1 MRGGAAWRRA
11 SAGFYL
17 TNRRLSCMVAPMP
30 EAIKASAA
38 VLDMSP
44 RFAQSSAV
52 AGSPALA
59 AITSVCALT
68 IPAFGNLTVVSGVQL
83 EGWVAFT
90 VGTSGVSAKLDI
102 RQTGVAGAVIATT
115 GLLTVVATNLDAFA
129 VQGIDT
135 APLVA
140 GVYVLALTIGS
151 GAAVSTV
158 SAAQLTA
165 TVV

>member
-1 MRGGAAWRRA
+1 M
-11 SAGFYL
+11 S
-17 TNRRLSCMVAPMP
+17 
-30 EAIKASAA
+30 EAIKTSAT

-59 AITSVCALT
+59 AITSICAVT
-68 IPAFGNLTVVSGVQL
+68 VPAFGNLTVVTGVQL
-83 EGWVAFT
+83 EGWCAFT
-90 VGTSGVSAKLDI
+90 VGTSGVTALLQI
-102 RQTGVAGAVIATT
+102 RQTGVAGAIIAAT
-115 GLLTVVATNLDAFA
+115 GLLTVTATNLVTFA

-140 GVYVLALTIGS
+140 GVWVLALTIGS

-158 SAAQLTA
+158 SSAQLTA
-165 TVV
+165 TVI

>member
-1 MRGGAAWRRA
+1 MPTEPLRYN
-11 SAGFYL
+11 SA
-17 TNRRLSCMVAPMP
+17 N
-30 EAIKASAA
+30 I
-38 VLDMSP
+38 DMST

-59 AITSVCALT
+59 AITSVCAVT
-68 IPAFGNLTVVSGVQL
+68 VPNFAGIQVVSGVQL

-90 VGTSGVSAKLDI
+90 VGTSGVTAKLDI

-115 GLLTVVATNLDAFA
+115 GLLTVVAANLVTFA

-135 APLVA
+135 APLAA
-140 GVYVLALTIGS
+140 GVWIMALTIGS

-158 SAAQLTA
+158 SAAQLSA